1 MADSD
6 FTAFCTE
13 VLLKSIAIKLELK
26 VLQYQNQYWLG
37 KVSLPILKKYCNN
50 YCNTGNTSILTTLGL
65 GLELWLGL

>member
-37 KVSLPILKKYCNN
+37 NITANTEKVLQ
-50 YCNTGNTSILTTLGL
+50 
-65 GLELWLGL
+65 